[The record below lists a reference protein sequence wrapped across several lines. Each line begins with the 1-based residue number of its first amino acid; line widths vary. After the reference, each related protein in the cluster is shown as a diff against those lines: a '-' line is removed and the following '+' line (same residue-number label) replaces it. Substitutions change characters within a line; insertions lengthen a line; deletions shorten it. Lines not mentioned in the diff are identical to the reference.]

1 MLTRAN
7 HNFMLRTIK
16 HFIVLMDQIIK
27 KKEVIKM
34 QKIQEKHLLKE
45 TEWRASGYID
55 QKQIDQKQ
63 SYYLES
69 RPRIYGGCYVYQYI
83 TMLDGTTYE
92 LSSMTSSTRGI
103 VAYNCKG
110 KNILQREIKRLTKN
124 AIDY

>member
-1 MLTRAN
+1 
-7 HNFMLRTIK
+7 
-16 HFIVLMDQIIK
+16 
-27 KKEVIKM
+27 M
-34 QKIQEKHLLKE
+34 QKIQEKHLLNQ
-45 TEWRASGYID
+45 TELRGSGYID
-55 QKQIDQKQ
+55 MNQIDQTQ

-92 LSSMTSSTRGI
+92 LSSMTADTLGI

-110 KNILQREIKRLTKN
+110 KNILQREVKRLSKN

>member
-1 MLTRAN
+1 M
-7 HNFMLRTIK
+7 K
-16 HFIVLMDQIIK
+16 
-27 KKEVIKM
+27 
-34 QKIQEKHLLKE
+34 KIQEKHLLNP
-45 TEWRASGYID
+45 TECRGNGYID
-55 QKQIDQKQ
+55 TNQIDQEQ

-69 RPRIYGGCYVYQYI
+69 QPRMYRGCYVYQYI

-92 LSSMTSSTRGI
+92 LSSMTASARGI

>member
-1 MLTRAN
+1 
-7 HNFMLRTIK
+7 
-16 HFIVLMDQIIK
+16 
-27 KKEVIKM
+27 M

-55 QKQIDQKQ
+55 QKQVDQKQ

-69 RPRIYGGCYVYQYI
+69 SPRIYGGCYVYQYI
-83 TMLDGTTYE
+83 TMLDGTVYE
-92 LSSMTSSTRGI
+92 LSSMTAYTRGI

-110 KNILQREIKRLTKN
+110 TNILQREVKRLTKN

>member
-1 MLTRAN
+1 
-7 HNFMLRTIK
+7 
-16 HFIVLMDQIIK
+16 MDQIIN

-34 QKIQEKHLLKE
+34 TKIQEKHLLKA
-45 TEWRASGYID
+45 TEWRGSGYID

-63 SYYLES
+63 SYFLES

-83 TMLDGTTYE
+83 TMLDGTVYE
-92 LSSMTSSTRGI
+92 LSSMTASTRGI

>member
-1 MLTRAN
+1 
-7 HNFMLRTIK
+7 
-16 HFIVLMDQIIK
+16 
-27 KKEVIKM
+27 M
-34 QKIQEKHLLKE
+34 QKIQEKHLLNQ
-45 TEWRASGYID
+45 TELRGSGYID
-55 QKQIDQKQ
+55 MNQIDQTQ

-92 LSSMTSSTRGI
+92 LSSMTASTRGI

-110 KNILQREIKRLTKN
+110 KNILQREVKRLSKN